1 MTLES
6 FAYIAEIVGAV
17 AVVVSLIYLALQV
30 RQATDA
36 QRTENYGRALE
47 RLSSMQAGFMQDSH
61 TASIFSKGAVDP
73 ESISSADRLR
83 MTWGFYEAFGAFE
96 FMFHASKTNSLP
108 PDVWDR
114 WSRGVEFWL
123 SFPGVQSWWEAR
135 PIPFTDEFT
144 DFVEGVLQDNAGL
157 SEQTKLHQ
165 AFVRDGHL
173 PVRD

>member
-1 MTLES
+1 MSLES
-6 FAYIAEIVGAV
+6 FAHIAEIVGAV
-17 AVVVSLIYLALQV
+17 AVVVSMIYLALQV

-47 RLSSMQAGFMQDSH
+47 RLSSMQAGFMQDPE

-73 ESISSADRLR
+73 ESISSAERLR

-96 FMFHASKTNSLP
+96 FLFHASKTNSLP
-108 PDVWDR
+108 DDVWSR
-114 WSRGVEFWL
+114 WSKGVEFWL
-123 SFPGVQSWWEAR
+123 SFPGVRSWWKAR

-144 DFVEGVLQDNAGL
+144 NYVEDVLRDNEGVSA
-157 SEQTKLHQ
+157 QTELHQ